1 VSEPTYRR
9 VALADL
15 DAVRELNDAAVPAV
29 NSISME
35 QFGIFGDE
43 APFFEVAELD
53 GRIVAFLV
61 GLTHPG
67 DVHYESMN
75 YAWFK
80 ERFGSFLYV
89 DRVVVDPSAHGRGIG
104 RAFYDHFTAAHG
116 ADHEY
121 LCAEVNLR
129 PRNSQSLAF
138 HERLGFVAY
147 GEQTTDGGA
156 KRVTMLAKRLE
167 STTD

>member
-1 VSEPTYRR
+1 MTVPNFRR

-15 DAVRELNDAAVPAV
+15 DAVRALNEAAVPAV
-29 NSISME
+29 NSIPMA
-35 QFGIFGDE
+35 QFGTFADG

-53 GRIVAFLV
+53 GRIAGFLV

-67 DVHYESMN
+67 DLAYDSMN

-80 ERFGSFLYV
+80 ERLGSFLYV
-89 DRVVVDPSAHGRGIG
+89 DRVVVDPAAHGTGIG
-104 RAFYDHFTAAHG
+104 RAFYEHFAAIDEG
-116 ADHEY
+116 DHEY

-129 PRNSQSLAF
+129 PRNVESLAF
-138 HERLGFVAY
+138 HDRLGFRSI

-156 KRVTMLAKRLE
+156 KRVTMLARPLVPAE
-167 STTD
+167 G